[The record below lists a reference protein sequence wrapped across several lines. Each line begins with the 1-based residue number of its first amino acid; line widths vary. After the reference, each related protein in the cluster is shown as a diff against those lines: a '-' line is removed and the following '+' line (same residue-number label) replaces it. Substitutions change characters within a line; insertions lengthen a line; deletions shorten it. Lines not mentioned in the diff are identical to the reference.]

1 MAIDNITGNESVEE
15 LQQLYALFENRMRI
29 LDQKKTYTKPEIY
42 QKVRA
47 EYEAKLFE
55 LQVLLEEK
63 GAGMQEALDAAI
75 AERDQLVARTH
86 QIKDQLDEMELRAVI
101 GEIDENTFAARQQ
114 EMQNES
120 AAIDGQLLE
129 LSARIENY
137 QRLVGGQA
145 QPAVEPVVEIPL
157 AAEPEPQPEPQPAVL
172 PPQPVAQPAAPPRPV
187 PQPMMPPRAAAP
199 APVATARPA
208 PALQPAPAAQRPVPP
223 AAATA
228 VRPAAPA
235 PVAEPQPGAS
245 ARPAPAPVSTPRPA
259 PMHQAAQ
266 QPAAPVAAAAADHTA
281 PTSPEMDALEKQFAS
296 ILSSTMA
303 DSAALEKPAME
314 EVFTPQMPDVVEQP
328 AMPLPEALAHEP
340 APEEAAGEENHEGE
354 LKCPKCGAFN
364 RADNWY
370 CEKCGNE
377 LLNAADLLGGSK

>member
-15 LQQLYALFENRMRI
+15 LQQLYALFENRIRI
-29 LDQKKTYTKPEIY
+29 LDGKKSFTKPEIY

-55 LQVLLEEK
+55 LQMLLEEK

-86 QIKDQLDEMELRAVI
+86 QIKDQIEEMELRAVI
-101 GEIDENTFAARQQ
+101 GEIDDNTYAAKQQ
-114 EMQNES
+114 EMQDES
-120 AAIDGQLLE
+120 AAIDGQLQE

-145 QPAVEPVVEIPL
+145 QPAAEPAVEIPL
-157 AAEPEPQPEPQPAVL
+157 AAEPEPEPQPEPQPAVM
-172 PPQPVAQPAAPPRPV
+172 PPQPVVQPAAPPRPV
-187 PQPMMPPRAAAP
+187 PQPA
-199 APVATARPA
+199 
-208 PALQPAPAAQRPVPP
+208 VPP
-223 AAATA
+223 
-228 VRPAAPA
+228 RPAAPA
-235 PVAEPQPGAS
+235 PVAA
-245 ARPAPAPVSTPRPA
+245 PRPV
-259 PMHQAAQ
+259 PVQ
-266 QPAAPVAAAAADHTA
+266 QPAAQPAMPAPAAPRPVMPVPVRPPVPPPAVEPQPVAPVRPAVIQPQPVPRPVPAAAAVSEEHTA

-303 DSAALEKPAME
+303 DSAALEKPSME
-314 EVFTPQMPDVVEQP
+314 EVFAPQMPDVVEQP
-328 AMPLPEALAHEP
+328 AVPLPEALAQEP
-340 APEEAAGEENHEGE
+340 AAEEAVVEDNHEGE